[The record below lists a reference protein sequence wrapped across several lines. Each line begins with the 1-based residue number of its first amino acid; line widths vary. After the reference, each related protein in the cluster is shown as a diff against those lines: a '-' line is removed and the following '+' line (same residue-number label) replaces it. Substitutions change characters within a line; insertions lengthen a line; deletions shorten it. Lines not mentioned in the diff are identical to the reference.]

1 MAKNILK
8 DIIVEQNKEITV
20 ESIQKIIANHFQIKT
35 SDLKS
40 SKRLKNLVL
49 PRQIAMYISRKL
61 TSASYPEIGS
71 KFGGK
76 DHSTI
81 IYAIKKIEKN
91 MTEDLQLRST
101 VEKLINSI
109 KP

>member
-20 ESIQKIIANHFQIKT
+20 ENIQKIIANHFQIKT

-40 SKRLKNLVL
+40 AKRLKTIVL

-61 TSASYPEIGS
+61 TSASYPEIGA

-76 DHSTI
+76 DHSTVI
-81 IYAIKKIEKN
+81 HAINKINKAIED
-91 MTEDLQLRST
+91 DLQLRST
-101 VEKLINSI
+101 IEKLTNSI
-109 KP
+109 RP